1 MEQIMPPPLNL
12 QNLNGNDDTTAV
24 AMMGNF
30 NQLQNLNGDEEWA
43 AAGGF
48 NQLQNLNGDEEWA
61 AAGGFNQLQNLNR
74 GNDEMD
80 AAANGFNQLQ
90 NLNRGNDEMDAAA
103 NGFNQL
109 QNLNR
114 GNDEMNIAAMGGL
127 QQLSTTGV
135 FRVAEDAML
144 FLKGMLNEMAKSNHF
159 DHIEGCIA
167 MEGPIQDKMSQAIN
181 SFMLKTPQGII
192 NGIMIMGSV
201 I

>member
-1 MEQIMPPPLNL
+1 MPPPLNL

-48 NQLQNLNGDEEWA
+48 NQ
-61 AAGGFNQLQNLNR
+61 
-74 GNDEMD
+74 
-80 AAANGFNQLQ
+80 
-90 NLNRGNDEMDAAA
+90 
-103 NGFNQL
+103 QL

>member
-1 MEQIMPPPLNL
+1 MPPPLNL

-43 AAGGF
+43 AAG
-48 NQLQNLNGDEEWA
+48 
-61 AAGGFNQLQNLNR
+61 
-74 GNDEMD
+74 
-80 AAANGFNQLQ
+80 
-90 NLNRGNDEMDAAA
+90 
-103 NGFNQL
+103 GFNQL

>member
-61 AAGGFNQLQNLNR
+61 AAG
-74 GNDEMD
+74 
-80 AAANGFNQLQ
+80 GFNQLQ